1 LPFILKKNSTLKR
14 NGDVKRNFESL
25 VEKHDCIVFDICSM
39 ENDPE
44 YLEEYFL
51 KFDKSSKDETK
62 KNIFLFHH
70 LSLLYEKFVDKGQHK
85 LFEKL
90 YEGFYSQFGSL
101 KYKVDES
108 YNITGMEF
116 FQVRLK
122 VRVKDKT
129 LKKLWYGNKLVA
141 PRRGKYNNRPKV

>member
-1 LPFILKKNSTLKR
+1 MTA
-14 NGDVKRNFESL
+14 
-25 VEKHDCIVFDICSM
+25 
-39 ENDPE
+39 DPE

-51 KFDKSSKDETK
+51 KFDKTARDETK
-62 KNIFLFHH
+62 RNVFVFHH
-70 LSLLYEKFVDKGQHK
+70 LCLLYEKFVDKGEHK

-90 YEGFYSQFGSL
+90 YEGFYSQFASL
-101 KYKVDES
+101 KFKVDEA

-129 LKKLWYGNKLVA
+129 LKKLW
-141 PRRGKYNNRPKV
+141 

>member
-1 LPFILKKNSTLKR
+1 MKRKGSLKR
-14 NGDVKRNFESL
+14 NIETV
-25 VEKHDCIVFDICSM
+25 VEKHDNVVFDICTM
-39 ENDPE
+39 ANDPN
-44 YLEEYFL
+44 YLEEYFS

-62 KNIFLFHH
+62 RNVFLFHH

-90 YEGFYSQFGSL
+90 YEGFYSQFASL

-129 LKKLWYGNKLVA
+129 LKKLW
-141 PRRGKYNNRPKV
+141 